1 MKILTYG
8 EIMEGGASV
17 FQSVAKLDGDTLSVV
32 LEGAIRADNPGLKL
46 QGHVRELTAALL
58 EHRAEVRRVVIDFV
72 ELEFCNS
79 SGFYVVMDLV
89 ESVYRGV
96 DAPVTIRRVR
106 DDDWQQETLPILI
119 DIDDPGIHARTRF
132 DDVDTP

>member
-1 MKILTYG
+1 
-8 EIMEGGASV
+8 ME
-17 FQSVAKLDGDTLSVV
+17 
-32 LEGAIRADNPGLKL
+32 
-46 QGHVRELTAALL
+46 AALL
-58 EHRAEVRRVVIDFV
+58 EHRAEVRRAVIDFV

-132 DDVDTP
+132 DDVDAP